1 LLPIVP
7 ATKQNEMAIFW
18 RGESTAAQ
26 NFDCLRARTFAT
38 LARIWKPGGRRAM
51 AFCSACGQEIGNAS
65 FCPKCG
71 ASQGAAATAP
81 AASVATASPTAGL
94 DENVAGLLCYILGW
108 VTGLIFLLID
118 KRPFVK
124 FHAAQAIAM
133 SIAVIVLYIVLG
145 IFVGML
151 HVLHLG
157 LLALLFYPLL
167 GLLIFALWIFVMY
180 KAYQHEKFKLPIIG
194 NLVEGMVK

>member
-1 LLPIVP
+1 
-7 ATKQNEMAIFW
+7 
-18 RGESTAAQ
+18 
-26 NFDCLRARTFAT
+26 
-38 LARIWKPGGRRAM
+38 M
-51 AFCSACGQEIGNAS
+51 AFCSQCGQEIGNAA

-71 ASQGAAATAP
+71 AGQGAAAPP
-81 AASVATASPTAGL
+81 AATVAAASATAGL

-133 SIAVIVLYIVLG
+133 SIGVTVLYFVLG
-145 IFVGML
+145 IFTGTM
-151 HVLHLG
+151 HFMHLG
-157 LLALLFYPLL
+157 LLAFLLYPLL
-167 GLLIFALWIFVMY
+167 GLAFFILWIFVMY

-194 NLVEGMVK
+194 DLVEGMLK